1 MGGRVE
7 RSGLSASEGA
17 LEAEQGR
24 AGPSRA
30 EQDAL
35 RGWNSAEGSSAFPPF
50 RVALFFEEMPLS
62 RRSTLFQK

>member
-1 MGGRVE
+1 MVYSARGGRVE

-30 EQDAL
+30 EQDAV
-35 RGWNSAEGSSAFPPF
+35 RGGKYAEASSGFAPF

-62 RRSTLFQK
+62 